1 MLNGHFFLCG
11 TYIYKSSSLLPPM
24 RIDAAAEMAPTSS
37 SYSPPPLFATPG
49 AGLSRVDVPARTPA
63 ATLPVLSAALNT
75 NVLLAL
81 LHNPTGLMS
90 NTTPQAQSPVAS
102 AAAYQ
107 APSHLAVG
115 GVFPNVGPHPLPPAG
130 PQSLHYSSMAS
141 LLGPVGNSA
150 LTTPGPLLGGE
161 PPHQPVWDSRRE
173 GAYDE
178 HGLLPHGA
186 QQRPLSERPRSPPR
200 HEGRDGG
207 YGDQRSGV
215 ERGAKGGRRHCAF
228 FNAHRRVCR
237 NDPCRFIHDRDHI
250 PEPGFPSAS
259 RRDQERRDRR

>member
-1 MLNGHFFLCG
+1 M
-11 TYIYKSSSLLPPM
+11 
-24 RIDAAAEMAPTSS
+24 
-37 SYSPPPLFATPG
+37 
-49 AGLSRVDVPARTPA
+49 DVSARTPS
-63 ATLPVLSAALNT
+63 ATHPVLSAALNT

-107 APSHLAVG
+107 APSRLAVA
-115 GVFPNVGPHPLPPAG
+115 GVFPNVGPHPLPPSG
-130 PQSLHYSSMAS
+130 PQSLHYSMAS

-150 LTTPGPLLGGE
+150 LSTAGPLLGGD
-161 PPHQPVWDSRRE
+161 PPHQPAWDTRRE
-173 GAYDE
+173 EPYDD

-207 YGDQRSGV
+207 YGDQRSG
-215 ERGAKGGRRHCAF
+215 GRRHCAF

-250 PEPGFPSAS
+250 PEPGFPTAN